1 MAAAAPE
8 MFIPPPDAPLDEASL
23 GQPEPLRR
31 ARKRPDPLSLKEDER
46 KKIVARVKRFA
57 SNDEEARSVDR
68 RYREQRYAKLMQ
80 WAEERDVPWEGCTN
94 VTLPD
99 ILTAC
104 LRTEDTLSNA
114 VLTTR
119 PVVNSRALDSANAEK
134 ERKIDQLL
142 DTQFFVEQRGEKLVE
157 SLISNFVRDGTATA
171 YSSWVTEKREI
182 LEVREFD
189 PIPLTAVPG
198 AYFQKLMSTRFRTD
212 KKLRKLDAE
221 GWDWA
226 VQDLDGNDLQVRFF
240 TLEGSERVEMEIAG
254 EVKVF
259 DGPCNIS
266 VPYENLLH
274 PYWCE
279 NLQAPSASNPNGAAH
294 VILVDRPTIDE
305 IRRLIDAGVYNL
317 ITQKE
322 LDDRAPQDAG
332 DQPERSLETQRDT
345 MRGFASTRPGM
356 EEEARNHGQ
365 TLRYVC
371 FDVWAKDGGANSIDV
386 VWTVLPEMDLLA
398 RARPLSEVVPGN
410 PPRRPFAEGVFIPV
424 QDRRIGI
431 GLPELQEGLHDFKT
445 HVFNQM
451 GDACDIEIQ
460 PFFAYKPSS
469 TINPERY
476 EIFPGAGIPQQNA
489 GDVTFGRIQPTA
501 SAIAI
506 NEITLAD
513 QMEEKLTAIGDLQFG
528 RIPTG
533 KSSALRTAGGVTQ
546 LLAQGEA
553 RPERILRRFF
563 LMLRD
568 LFGLMYQLDR
578 GFLDEKKRF
587 RVIGIASPSEDPF
600 VEIDKREDL
609 SGQCAFD
616 FQANVLNTSKA
627 ALQQSLGEI
636 ITLLVNPAMIQ
647 LGVTDGDKLYR
658 AISDYIRALGQRPE
672 NYVHAPSP
680 ESQLPLLTA
689 AEAMTFILR
698 GEFPVGIPAEASAQD
713 HLSALQELL
722 GRTDQEGVAL
732 AQTLEPFHQELL
744 KAYVQA
750 IQQRVQI
757 EQQMQAQQAQ
767 MAQLYQQRQS
777 DQQGN
782 PLAQARPQGTG
793 FVQKSEPM
801 DESMPAGTGTP
812 QS

>member
-1 MAAAAPE
+1 MAA
-8 MFIPPPDAPLDEASL
+8 PLLVDPVPVDEATFE
-23 GQPEPLRR
+23 PETPLLR
-31 ARKRPDPLSLKEDER
+31 ARKRPDPLALKGDER
-46 KKIVARVKRFA
+46 LAIVARVKRFA
-57 SNDEEARSVDR
+57 SQDEEARTVDR

-104 LRTEDTLSNA
+104 LRTEDTLANA

-119 PVVNSRALDSANAEK
+119 PAVNSRALDDANSEK

-142 DTQFFVEQRGEKLVE
+142 DTQMFVEQRGEKLVE

-171 YSSWVTEKREI
+171 YASWITEKREI
-182 LEVREFD
+182 LQVHDFD
-189 PIPLTAVPG
+189 PIPLDQVPG
-198 AYFQKLMSTRFRTD
+198 RYFERLMTHRFRTN
-212 KKLRKLDAE
+212 KMRKLDPE

-226 VQDLDGNDLQVRFF
+226 VIDLDGNELEVSFF
-240 TLEGSERVEMEIAG
+240 TNEDTDRTEMQISG

-259 DGPCNIS
+259 DGPCNIA

-279 NLQAPSASNPNGAAH
+279 NLQAPSPSNPNGAAH
-294 VILVDRPTIDE
+294 VILVDRPTLDE
-305 IRRLIDAGVYNL
+305 IYRLIDDGVYNL
-317 ITQKE
+317 VTAEQVSAKT
-322 LDDRAPQDAG
+322 PQDAG
-332 DQPERSLETQRDT
+332 DQPERSLESQRDI
-345 MRGFASTRPGM
+345 MRGFASSRPGQQ
-356 EEEARNHGQ
+356 EETRNHGQ
-365 TLRYVC
+365 TLRYTC
-371 FDVWAKDGGANSIDV
+371 FDVWAKKGAGKSVDV
-386 VWTVLPEMDLLA
+386 VWTVLPDLDLLA
-398 RARPLSEVVPGN
+398 RARPLSEIVPGN
-410 PPRRPFAEGVFIPV
+410 PPRRPFAESVFIPV

-431 GLPELQEGLHDFKT
+431 GLPELQEGIHDFKT

-460 PFFAYKPSS
+460 PFFAYKPSGA
-469 TINPERY
+469 INPERY
-476 EIFPGAGIPQQNA
+476 EIYPGAGIPQQNS

-568 LFGLMYQLDR
+568 LYALMYQLDR
-578 GFLDEKKRF
+578 AFLDEKKRF
-587 RVIGIASPSEDPF
+587 RTIGIAAPSEDPF

-609 SGQCAFD
+609 SGQCTFD

-636 ITLLVNPAMIQ
+636 ITLLLNPLMVQ
-647 LGVTDGDKLYR
+647 LGVTDADKLYR
-658 AISDYIRALGQRPE
+658 AISDYIRSLGQRPE
-672 NYVHAPSP
+672 NYVHAPGP
-680 ESQLPLLTA
+680 ESQLPLLSA
-689 AEAMTFILR
+689 AQAMSFILR
-698 GEFPVGIPAEASAQD
+698 GEFPNGIPAEASAQD
-713 HLSALQELL
+713 HLAALQELL

-744 KAYVQA
+744 RAYMQA
-750 IQQRVQI
+750 VQQRVQI
-757 EQQMQAQQAQ
+757 EQQMQQQQAQ
-767 MAQLYQQRQS
+767 MQQLYQQRQG
-777 DQQGN
+777 DQQDN
-782 PLAQARPQGTG
+782 PMANAKPQGSG
-793 FVQKSEPM
+793 FVQKNEPM
-801 DESMPAGTGTP
+801 NEAMPKGTGTP
-812 QS
+812 Q